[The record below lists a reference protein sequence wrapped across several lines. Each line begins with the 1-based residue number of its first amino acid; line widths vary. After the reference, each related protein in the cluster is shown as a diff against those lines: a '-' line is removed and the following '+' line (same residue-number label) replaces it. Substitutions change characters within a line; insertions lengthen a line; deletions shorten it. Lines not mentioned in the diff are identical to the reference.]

1 LKWIAAEQPGVN
13 EFTFAGRARWYASG
27 NICELIFLAPTQH
40 MEAGMLGDG
49 DDAGHCS
56 NGLSAKNYRIADP
69 EDRATFRAWLRGVA
83 VFYLTV
89 LMLSGAIAIL
99 SYKDVGLTQLAS
111 LYAHVTANVTAGPP
125 SNGNGVV
132 RPPAKTAG
140 SAWW

>member
-1 LKWIAAEQPGVN
+1 
-13 EFTFAGRARWYASG
+13 
-27 NICELIFLAPTQH
+27 
-40 MEAGMLGDG
+40 MEVGMLGDG
-49 DDAGHCS
+49 DDSGHCS
-56 NGLSAKNYRIADP
+56 NGLSAKNYRMADP

-111 LYAHVTANVTAGPP
+111 LYAHVTANVTANVTAGPP

>member
-1 LKWIAAEQPGVN
+1 
-13 EFTFAGRARWYASG
+13 
-27 NICELIFLAPTQH
+27 
-40 MEAGMLGDG
+40 MLGDG
-49 DDAGHCS
+49 DDVGHCS
-56 NGLSAKNYRIADP
+56 SGLSANSYRAADP
-69 EDRATFRAWLRGVA
+69 EERATFRAWLRGVA

-89 LMLSGAIAIL
+89 LTLSGAIAIL